1 MGDREAGREMD
12 ERVAIEVM
20 GWGWCMPESGPRA
33 GWVTFASLLPPDSP
47 DKRVVVAEDD
57 VRLMQCERDVLAVP
71 HYSTDIAA
79 AWLVVEAMQTF
90 NEDGYHAV
98 LKTPFTLGNAYI
110 AGFTPHG
117 VTGWNGAP
125 DFVGFAT
132 TAPHAICLAALKVAT
147 APRETVQGDET
158 TK

>member
-1 MGDREAGREMD
+1 MGDREAGRALDAEVAEKVMGIPREEWPWRCHAEGHDMD
-12 ERVAIEVM
+12 EQI
-20 GWGWCMPESGPRA
+20 WCYSCRKMYNEGERI
-33 GWVTFASLLPPDSP
+33 PP
-47 DKRVVVAEDD
+47 
-57 VRLMQCERDVLAVP
+57 C
-71 HYSTDIAA
+71 YSTDIAA

-147 APRETVQGDET
+147 APRETVQGET
-158 TK
+158 NG